1 MNNPTAEKMDVIIN
15 VQLIQE
21 KVYGLAEDFDVLN
34 SYDVEVLRKIVQDLI
49 PSYNKIIQNETQKDS
64 GIV

>member
-1 MNNPTAEKMDVIIN
+1 MNNPTAEKMDTIIN

-34 SYDVEVLRKIVQDLI
+34 SYDIEVLRKIVQDLI

-64 GIV
+64 RIV

>member
-49 PSYNKIIQNETQKDS
+49 PLYNKIIQNETQKDS
-64 GIV
+64 RIV

>member
-49 PSYNKIIQNETQKDS
+49 PLYNKIIQNETQKDS

>member
-1 MNNPTAEKMDVIIN
+1 MNNPTAEKMDTIIN

-21 KVYGLAEDFDVLN
+21 KVYGLAEDVDVLN

-49 PSYNKIIQNETQKDS
+49 PLYNKIIQNETQKDS